1 MKTVLVAVAAALA
14 LAMTAA
20 SAEALPDFDARTVTG
35 DDSAL
40 WEEGNEYA

>member
-14 LAMTAA
+14 LAAVR
-20 SAEALPDFDARTVTG
+20 AETLPDFDARTVTG